1 MVAANDLETEN
12 RDNVVPNPN
21 DEDDTTDGEWSDAV
35 AVHLSVNDDT
45 ETDDV
50 VEEVSYR
57 IASYGVDFDVA
68 GLVRRMNEGDIF
80 VPDFQRGFV
89 WTQKEASQFVESLLL
104 DLPVPGIFLTLEIDT
119 EKMMVVDG
127 QQRLKTL
134 QYFYAGKFAE
144 TGRPFTLQGVAPA
157 FAGKRYAD
165 LREPDRRRLDNSLFH
180 ATVTRQLF
188 PKEGMSSVFHIFQ
201 RLNTSGRRLS
211 PHEIRQA
218 IYRGDLLDCIRMLNG
233 NDDWR
238 AMFGRVNPRQKD
250 QELILRFWAMYLNGD
265 KYTAPMMAFL
275 NGFAEENRNPSEEF
289 LQQGQSIFAEVVAAF
304 NAALGN
310 RAFRIADSRQLNA
323 AVFDSMTVGL
333 ARRIKK
339 AGLPTLEA
347 IRNMHSAVLADTDYN
362 ASVARATA
370 TETSVRTRIQKATAA
385 FEAA

>member
-1 MVAANDLETEN
+1 MVAATDWEAESGDGLVADTDFN
-12 RDNVVPNPN
+12 
-21 DEDDTTDGEWSDAV
+21 DDTNGSRSDAV
-35 AVHLSVNDDT
+35 SNVDDDT
-45 ETDDV
+45 ERDDIEEDV
-50 VEEVSYR
+50 VHR

-104 DLPVPGIFLTLEIDT
+104 DLPVPGIFLTLELDT

-144 TGRPFTLQGVAPA
+144 NDRPFALQGVAPA

-188 PKEGMSSVFHIFQ
+188 PEEGMSSVFHIFQ

-218 IYRGDLLDCIRMLNG
+218 IYRGTLLDCIRMLNG
-233 NDDWR
+233 NHDWR
-238 AMFGRVNPRQKD
+238 TLFGRVNPRQKD
-250 QELILRFWAMYLNGD
+250 QELILRFWAMYLNGE
-265 KYTAPMMAFL
+265 KYTAPMVAFL
-275 NGFAEENRNPSEEF
+275 NGFAEEHRNPGEEF
-289 LQQGQSIFAEVVAAF
+289 LRQGKSMFAEVVAAF
-304 NAALGN
+304 NAALGI
-310 RAFRIADSRQLNA
+310 RAFRTGASRQLNA
-323 AVFDSMTVGL
+323 AVFDSMAVGL
-333 ARRIKK
+333 ARRIKQNGIPGNRALK
-339 AGLPTLEA
+339 DA
-347 IRNMHSAVLADTDYN
+347 TDALLKDPEYLDSVSGGTAQP
-362 ASVARATA
+362 ASVKTRIAKA
-370 TETSVRTRIQKATAA
+370 TET
-385 FEAA
+385 FGGL